1 MQDEVNNLREA
12 LQDSVASDC
21 GENREATDDSGC
33 LLSTSKLTYFG
44 PKAKSDGQL
53 GVAKNAISNDG
64 GEAIFLFKV
73 SGETPVRSKSAAF
86 CCQSGFYA
94 RFKMH
99 VLMGLASEFSEGV
112 AAAALPL
119 LGGLPCQEGHP
130 DSYGKPSVV
139 GSPGV
144 STNRIETY

>member
-1 MQDEVNNLREA
+1 
-12 LQDSVASDC
+12 
-21 GENREATDDSGC
+21 
-33 LLSTSKLTYFG
+33 
-44 PKAKSDGQL
+44 
-53 GVAKNAISNDG
+53 
-64 GEAIFLFKV
+64 
-73 SGETPVRSKSAAF
+73 
-86 CCQSGFYA
+86 
-94 RFKMH
+94 
-99 VLMGLASEFSEGV
+99 MGLASEFSEGV

>member
-1 MQDEVNNLREA
+1 MANSASQKMQSQMMEVK
-12 LQDSVASDC
+12 QFV
-21 GENREATDDSGC
+21 
-33 LLSTSKLTYFG
+33 
-44 PKAKSDGQL
+44 
-53 GVAKNAISNDG
+53 
-64 GEAIFLFKV
+64 LFKV